1 MTSLDMVNTYG
12 EVFRPTPMDK
22 DELREHL
29 ESFSIDMLER
39 FIEMNEESVSKY
51 AERKR
56 NLLEQLEIDIDRERA
71 WLRVFKQELR
81 RRQDKNKEA

>member
-1 MTSLDMVNTYG
+1 MVSTHG

-39 FIEMNEESVSKY
+39 FIQMTEESVSKY

-71 WLRVFKQELR
+71 WLRVYKQELG
-81 RRQDKNKEA
+81 RRQDENKEA

>member
-1 MTSLDMVNTYG
+1 MVSTHG

-39 FIEMNEESVSKY
+39 FIQMTEESVSKY

-71 WLRVFKQELR
+71 WLRVYKQELR
-81 RRQDKNKEA
+81 RRQDENKEA

>member
-1 MTSLDMVNTYG
+1 MVSTHG

-22 DELREHL
+22 DELSEHL

-71 WLRVFKQELR
+71 WLRVYKQELR
-81 RRQDKNKEA
+81 RRQDENKEA

>member
-1 MTSLDMVNTYG
+1 MVSTHG
-12 EVFRPTPMDK
+12 EVFRPTPMDT
-22 DELREHL
+22 DELSEHL

-71 WLRVFKQELR
+71 WLRVYKQELR
-81 RRQDKNKEA
+81 RRQDENKEA